1 MEIRIRPFQN
11 IIIKARDERI
21 FAMND
26 YKLNGKVAVVTGAGQ
41 GIGKAAA
48 IAAASSGADIVL
60 CGRTMSKL
68 EKAAEEIRALGVKAL
83 PIQMDVTNYD
93 DIEKTVQEAEKE
105 FGHIDILFNCAG
117 VWKPSNLVDL
127 TPEFWDSIMD
137 INLKGAVFMSR
148 AVARHMI
155 ENEIHGTIELI
166 SSQAGKIGEYG
177 NSTYG
182 ASKSAMD
189 AWCQAVALEL
199 GEYDINVVAVAPGFT
214 YTEML
219 KDVYAKRGAQEG
231 KDPSVYA
238 QEVADGVPLKRMA
251 KPEEV
256 GSLMA
261 YLASE
266 DASYITGVVITIAGG
281 NITI

>member
-155 ENEIHGTIELI
+155 EKEIHGTIELI

-199 GEYDINVVAVAPGFT
+199 AEYDINVVAVAPGFT

-219 KDVYAKRGAQEG
+219 QDVYKKRGASLG
-231 KDPSVYA
+231 KDPSVFE
-238 QEVADGVPLKRMA
+238 QEVNEQVPLKRMA
-251 KPEEV
+251 KPEEI

-281 NITI
+281 NITV

>member
-1 MEIRIRPFQN
+1 
-11 IIIKARDERI
+11 
-21 FAMND
+21 MND
-26 YKLNGKVAVVTGAGQ
+26 YKLKGKVAVITGAGQ

-48 IAAASSGADIVL
+48 MAVAKSGADVVL
-60 CGRTMSKL
+60 CGRTLDKL
-68 EKAAEEIRALGVKAL
+68 ENAAEEVRKLGVKAL
-83 PIQMDVTNYD
+83 PVKMDVTSIE
-93 DIEKTVQEAEKE
+93 DIERSVAEAAKA
-105 FGHIDILFNCAG
+105 FGHIDILLNCAG

-148 AVARHMI
+148 AVARHMV
-155 ENEIHGTIELI
+155 ENHIAGTIELI
-166 SSQAGKIGEYG
+166 SSQAGKVGEYG

-199 GEYDINVVAVAPGFT
+199 AEYDINVVAVAPGFT

-219 KDVYAKRGAQEG
+219 RDVYKKRGASQG
-231 KDPSVYA
+231 KDPSVFE
-238 QEVADGVPLKRMA
+238 QEVNEQVPLKRMA
-251 KPEEV
+251 KPEEI

-261 YLASE
+261 YLASD

-281 NITI
+281 NITV

>member
-1 MEIRIRPFQN
+1 MTEL
-11 IIIKARDERI
+11 
-21 FAMND
+21 ND
-26 YKLNGKVAVVTGAGQ
+26 YKLNGKTAIITGAGQ

-48 IAAASSGADIVL
+48 LAVAKSGANVVL

-68 EKAAEEIRALGVKAL
+68 KKAAEEVRACGVEVYS
-83 PIQMDVTNYD
+83 IQMDVTNID
-93 DIEKTVQEAEKE
+93 QIDAAVAEAVEK
-105 FGHIDILFNCAG
+105 FGHLDILFNCAG
-117 VWKPSNLVDL
+117 IWKPSNLVDL
-127 TPEFWDSIMD
+127 TPEFWDGLMD

-148 AVARHMI
+148 AVARHMV
-155 ENEIHGTIELI
+155 EKGIHGTIELI
-166 SSQAGKIGEYG
+166 SSQAGKVGEYG

-199 GEYDINVVAVAPGFT
+199 AEYDINVVAVAPGFT

-219 KDVYAKRGAQEG
+219 KDVYQKRGTSEG
-231 KDPSVYA
+231 KDPAIYA
-238 QEVADGVPLKRMA
+238 KEVAESVPLKRMA

-256 GSLMA
+256 GSVMA

-266 DASYITGVVITIAGG
+266 DASYITGVVFTIAGG
-281 NITI
+281 HIMC

>member
-1 MEIRIRPFQN
+1 
-11 IIIKARDERI
+11 
-21 FAMND
+21 MND
-26 YKLNGKVAVVTGAGQ
+26 YKLNGKVAIVTGAGQ

-48 IAAASSGADIVL
+48 KALANSGANVVL
-60 CGRTMSKL
+60 CGRTLEKL
-68 EKAAEEIRALGVKAL
+68 EKTAEEIRAMGVEAL
-83 PIQMDVTNYD
+83 PVKMDVTNIE
-93 DIEKTVQEAEKE
+93 DIDKSVTAAVEK
-105 FGHIDILFNCAG
+105 FGHIDILLNCAG
-117 VWKPSNLVDL
+117 IWKPSKLVDL
-127 TPEFWDSIMD
+127 EPEFWDNMMN

-148 AVARHMI
+148 AVARHMV
-155 ENEIHGTIELI
+155 ENNIPGTIELI
-166 SSQAGKIGEYG
+166 SSQAGKIGEYA

-199 GEYDINVVAVAPGFT
+199 AEYNINVVAVAPGFT
-214 YTEML
+214 YSEML
-219 KDVYAKRGAQEG
+219 QDVFKKRGASFG
-231 KDPSVYA
+231 KDASVFE
-238 QEVADGVPLKRMA
+238 QEVNEQVPMKRMA
-251 KPEEV
+251 TTDEV

>member
-1 MEIRIRPFQN
+1 
-11 IIIKARDERI
+11 
-21 FAMND
+21 MND
-26 YKLNGKVAVVTGAGQ
+26 YKLTGKVAIITGAGQ

-48 IAAASSGADIVL
+48 LAAANSGASVIL
-60 CGRTMSKL
+60 CGRTLEKL

-83 PIQMDVTNYD
+83 PVKMDVTNLA
-93 DIEKTVQEAEKE
+93 DIERAVAEGVKA

-117 VWKPSNLVDL
+117 IWKPSKLVDL
-127 TPEFWDSIMD
+127 EPEFWDNMMD

-148 AVARHMI
+148 EVARHMI
-155 ENEIHGTIELI
+155 KNGIHGTIELI
-166 SSQAGKIGEYG
+166 SSQAGKVGEYG

-219 KDVYAKRGAQEG
+219 KDVYAKRGALEG
-231 KDPSVYA
+231 NDPESYA
-238 QEVADGVPLKRMA
+238 QEVAAGVPLKRMA
-251 KPEEV
+251 APEEV
-256 GSLMA
+256 GSMMA

-266 DASYITGVVITIAGG
+266 DASYITGVVLTIAGG
-281 NITI
+281 NITV

>member
-1 MEIRIRPFQN
+1 
-11 IIIKARDERI
+11 
-21 FAMND
+21 
-26 YKLNGKVAVVTGAGQ
+26 
-41 GIGKAAA
+41 
-48 IAAASSGADIVL
+48 
-60 CGRTMSKL
+60 
-68 EKAAEEIRALGVKAL
+68 
-83 PIQMDVTNYD
+83 
-93 DIEKTVQEAEKE
+93 
-105 FGHIDILFNCAG
+105 
-117 VWKPSNLVDL
+117 
-127 TPEFWDSIMD
+127 
-137 INLKGAVFMSR
+137 
-148 AVARHMI
+148 
-155 ENEIHGTIELI
+155 
-166 SSQAGKIGEYG
+166 
-177 NSTYG
+177 
-182 ASKSAMD
+182 MD

>member
-1 MEIRIRPFQN
+1 
-11 IIIKARDERI
+11 
-21 FAMND
+21 MND
-26 YKLNGKVAVVTGAGQ
+26 YKLNGKVAVITGAGQ

-48 IAAASSGADIVL
+48 AAVAASGADVVL
-60 CGRTMSKL
+60 CGRTLDKL
-68 EKAAEEIRALGVKAL
+68 EKAAEEIRAMGVKAL
-83 PIQMDVTNYD
+83 PVKMDVTNME
-93 DIEKTVQEAEKE
+93 DIDRAVAEAEKA
-105 FGHIDILFNCAG
+105 FGHI
-117 VWKPSNLVDL
+117 
-127 TPEFWDSIMD
+127 DSIMD

-148 AVARHMI
+148 AVARHMVKNKI
-155 ENEIHGTIELI
+155 PGTIELI
-166 SSQAGKIGEYG
+166 SSQAGKVGEYG

-199 GEYDINVVAVAPGFT
+199 AEYDINVVAVAPGFT

-219 KDVYAKRGAQEG
+219 QDVYKKRGASQG
-231 KDPSVYA
+231 KDPSVFE
-238 QEVADGVPLKRMA
+238 QEVNEQVPLKRMA
-251 KPEEV
+251 KPEEI

-281 NITI
+281 NITV

>member
-1 MEIRIRPFQN
+1 
-11 IIIKARDERI
+11 
-21 FAMND
+21 MND
-26 YKLNGKVAVVTGAGQ
+26 YKLNGKVAIVTGAGQ

-48 IAAASSGADIVL
+48 LAAANSGADVIL
-60 CGRTMSKL
+60 CGRTMAKL
-68 EKAAEEIRALGVKAL
+68 EKAAEEIEALGVRAL
-83 PIQMDVTNYD
+83 PIQMDVTNID
-93 DIEKTVQEAEKE
+93 DIEKSVQQGIEE

-127 TPEFWDSIMD
+127 TPEFWDGIMD

-155 ENEIHGTIELI
+155 EKGIHGTIELI
-166 SSQAGKIGEYG
+166 SSQAGKVGEYG

-219 KDVYAKRGAQEG
+219 KDVYAKRGALEG

-238 QEVADGVPLKRMA
+238 EEVAAGVPLRRMA

-281 NITI
+281 NITV